1 MELWIRS
8 QDRETLIRIENVSI
22 TNDSMVLGNLV
33 SDDNKSACDYWILG
47 QYKTKRRALE
57 IIDEIE
63 NQIASNY
70 VMQTYANQIDTKGR
84 EDEIVKLFEKMIYEM
99 PKE

>member
-1 MELWIRS
+1 MNLWIRS

-22 TNDSMVLGNLV
+22 TNDSMILGNLV

-63 NQIASNY
+63 SQIASNY
-70 VMQTYANQIDTKGR
+70 VMQTYASQINTKGR
-84 EDEIVKLFEKMIYEM
+84 EEYVVKLFEKMIYEM
-99 PKE
+99 PEE